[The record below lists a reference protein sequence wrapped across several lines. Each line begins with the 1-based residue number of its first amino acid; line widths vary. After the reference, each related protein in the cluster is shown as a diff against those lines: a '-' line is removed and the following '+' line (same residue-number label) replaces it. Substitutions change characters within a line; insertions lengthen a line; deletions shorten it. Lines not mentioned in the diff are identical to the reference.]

1 MMDII
6 QATHKDLPELQNLA
20 SKLWPDE
27 SLEEVI
33 VALRKSI
40 TSPKE
45 DLFLIRDKNQ
55 RAIAFIQLSLR
66 YDYVPGAT
74 RQPVG
79 FVEGIYVEEGHRG
92 TGIGRQL
99 ITHAEKWAFDKGC
112 IELASDALIDNVDS
126 QDFHTQVGF
135 REVERIVTFIKPL
148 QRS

>member
-1 MMDII
+1 MHII
-6 QATHKDLPELQNLA
+6 QANHNDVPELQNLA

-27 SLEEVI
+27 PVEELPM
-33 VALRKSI
+33 ALRKSI
-40 TSPKE
+40 NSPKE
-45 DLFLIRDKNQ
+45 ALFLVRDTHQ

-79 FVEGIYVEEGHRG
+79 FVEGLYIEAAHRG
-92 TGIGRQL
+92 AGLGRQL
-99 ITHAEKWAFDKGC
+99 IAHAEKWAFDKGC
-112 IELASDALIDNVDS
+112 VELASDALIDNTDS
-126 QDFHTQVGF
+126 HHFHSRVGF

>member
-1 MMDII
+1 MNIV
-6 QATHKDLPELQNLA
+6 QATRKDLPELQNLA

-27 SLEEVI
+27 SVDEVAA
-33 VALRKSI
+33 ALRKSI
-40 TSPKE
+40 ASPKE
-45 DLFLIRDKNQ
+45 DLFFICDEHQ
-55 RAIAFIQLSLR
+55 RAIAFTQLSLR

-79 FVEGIYVEEGHRG
+79 FVEGIYVEEGYRG

-99 ITHAEKWAFDKGC
+99 IEHAEKWAFDKGC

-126 QDFHTQVGF
+126 QNFHTQVGF